1 MAATTTHI
9 QVTHYVPLTTSPLFA
24 AGAQTL
30 LGSPDVGAQST
41 WHSATTDVR
50 SIEHLAASADGLV
63 AVVVDLTL
71 PTSLVEELCSLEP
84 TQRLFLVGIAH
95 APQPVRLLA
104 AAQAGFHVVA
114 LSTDSGES
122 LREAFAAA
130 QGGDTPSLSQDV
142 AKALEEHPAVILP
155 ARVAETVRVLDEGI
169 TRAETAGRLQPPVSS
184 CTVSTYVERAFNL
197 YSASGRPVSS
207 IVGLLREARLDG
219 YLPCVASELQCRS
232 V

>member
-1 MAATTTHI
+1 MAATTADL
-9 QVTHYVPLTTSPLFA
+9 QVMHYVPFTMSPLFA
-24 AGAQTL
+24 AGAQSL
-30 LGSPDVGAQST
+30 LGTPDVDARST
-41 WHSATTDVR
+41 WHAATTEVR
-50 SIEHLAASADGLV
+50 NIEHVASTSGGP
-63 AVVVDLTL
+63 VVVIADLTL
-71 PTSLVEELCSLEP
+71 PASLVDELCSVAS
-84 TQRLFLVGIAH
+84 THQSFLVGIAH

-104 AAQAGFHVVA
+104 AAQAGFDVVA
-114 LSTDSGES
+114 VSTDSGEV
-122 LREAFAAA
+122 LREAFSAA
-130 QGGDTPSLSQDV
+130 QSGNSPSLTEGV
-142 AKALEEHPAVILP
+142 VKVLEEHPAVILP